1 MDQRGGHMKRN
12 FKKLRV
18 EKVDE
23 KDGVICLVSMFPS
36 WVMVL
41 QWTKKVHLLQFCADL
56 SMKPKSVKAIYIY
69 VSESSHYTF
78 LDNLWTIIQEG
89 NMETWQMTPFFFSPF
104 SVLFLTFISELEN
117 AQNSFLFGLHFG
129 LFWSLKYLNFWPKV
143 TDPDNSLHFS
153 RK

>member
-1 MDQRGGHMKRN
+1 MKRN

-56 SMKPKSVKAIYIY
+56 TMKPKSVKAIYIY

-89 NMETWQMTPFFFSPF
+89 NMETWQMTPFFIFTFFRSVFNIHFWTWKCSNFIFIWSPLR
-104 SVLFLTFISELEN
+104 SVLVSKIPQFLAKSYRSGQLIT
-117 AQNSFLFGLHFG
+117 LF
-129 LFWSLKYLNFWPKV
+129 
-143 TDPDNSLHFS
+143 
-153 RK
+153 